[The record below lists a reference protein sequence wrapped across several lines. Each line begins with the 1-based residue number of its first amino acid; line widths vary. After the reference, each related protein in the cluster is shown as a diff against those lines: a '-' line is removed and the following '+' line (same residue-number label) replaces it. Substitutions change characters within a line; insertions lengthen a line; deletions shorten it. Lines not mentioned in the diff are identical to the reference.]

1 MTLRTETNHLTVT
14 GFTGDA
20 KTTAASK
27 AKAGRANLRE
37 AKANV
42 IAAKNNFSEV
52 FEKTV
57 GDFKTEAV
65 LKLNETEQ
73 KIADY
78 KKKITT
84 ANDEIGTI
92 YQYQVDKLEKTKIAL
107 MAKLDEY
114 KEEGEDKWDS
124 FKHEFMDD
132 LKNLEKSITDFVES
146 LKK

>member
-1 MTLRTETNHLTVT
+1 V

-132 LKNLEKSITDFVES
+132 LKT
-146 LKK
+146 LKNQ